1 MKAVCISDTHNYHND
16 VKLPD
21 ADILIHAGDFTMVGS
36 LSEVL
41 EFNEWL
47 GKQEHSYKVVIAG
60 NHDKCLGENETL
72 GFKMI
77 TNAIYLQNS
86 GTEIEGKKIWG
97 SPMTHSFEGMRS
109 GLTFHANR
117 DGKVLK
123 KTWNNIPDKLDILL
137 THGPPFAIL
146 DEVENNFNP
155 YFNKENCGDGLLAA
169 KVIEKKPRYHVF
181 GHIHEG
187 YGQFISDYGTTFI
200 NCSVIDE
207 AYNLV
212 NEPIVIDI

>member
-36 LSEVL
+36 FAEVL

-47 GKQEHSYKVVIAG
+47 GKQEHSYKIVIAG
-60 NHDKCLGENETL
+60 NHDKCLGDNETL
-72 GFKMI
+72 GLKMI
-77 TNAIYLQNS
+77 TNAIYLQNT

-97 SPMTHSFEGMRS
+97 SPMTHSFDRMRA
-109 GLTFHANR
+109 GLTFHAPR
-117 DGKVLK
+117 DGKELK
-123 KTWNNIPDKLDILL
+123 KTWDAIPDNLDVLI
-137 THGPPFAIL
+137 THGPPFAVL
-146 DEVENNFNP
+146 DEVQSDFTKW
-155 YFNKENCGDGLLAA
+155 FSKENCGDGLLAA
-169 KVIEKKPRYHVF
+169 KVIEKKPRYHIF

-187 YGQFISDYGTTFI
+187 YGKFVSEYGTTFI
-200 NCSVIDE
+200 NASVINE

-212 NEPIVIDI
+212 NEPIVIEI